1 MKILPVSAALIA
13 AGLLVGGP
21 VWAQT
26 GADKPPAASGQKQR
40 TQDGGSPTTVG
51 PGSAAYKQRTQD
63 GGSPTTVGPGS
74 SAYKQRTQ
82 SLSHSDGSAG
92 AVKQN

>member
-1 MKILPVSAALIA
+1 MKILSVSAALIA

-21 VWAQT
+21 VWAQPSP
-26 GADKPPAASGQKQR
+26 DKSAAASGQKQR

-63 GGSPTTVGPGS
+63 GGGPTMVGPGS

-92 AVKQN
+92 ALKQN